1 MPSFLGDQ
9 SSVPVGQYVT
19 VGDYTAYPYSR
30 GHLHITGPELDD
42 RLDFD
47 LGFFTDAHDIDLK
60 KQIWAYKK
68 QREIMRRTKMYRGEL
83 ALGHPKFAAESPAA
97 CTETESAL
105 GANVRD
111 LTYSA
116 ADDKAIEDWLRENI
130 NTTWH
135 SIGTAKMAP
144 REEMGVVQPNL
155 DVYGVQGLKI
165 VDLSVPPENVASNT
179 NNTAQVVGERAAE
192 IIKQELNLGQKQ
204 TVANVVAKI

>member
-1 MPSFLGDQ
+1 MGN
-9 SSVPVGQYVT
+9 
-19 VGDYTAYPYSR
+19 YTAYPYSR
-30 GHLHITGPELDD
+30 GHVHITGPDLGD

-47 LGFFTDAHDIDLK
+47 VGYFTDAHDIDLK

-83 ALGHPKFAAESPAA
+83 SLGHPKFPAGSAAA
-97 CTETESAL
+97 CAETESPLDADI
-105 GANVRD
+105 RD

-135 SIGTAKMAP
+135 SLGTAKMAP
-144 REEMGVVQPNL
+144 REDMGVVKPNL

-165 VDLSVPPENVASNT
+165 VDLSVAPENLGANT
-179 NNTAQVVGERAAE
+179 NNTAIAIGEKAAE
-192 IIKQELNLGQKQ
+192 IIKQELHLGQKHTTMSGGIQ
-204 TVANVVAKI
+204 EPAMRSSKAQVCC